1 MRPSIPAAT
10 LMSLSLMLASSACHH
25 EPAEGPAEK
34 AGAKIDKGAQDTKD
48 AVKDSKDDVK
58 RDLDNK

>member
-1 MRPSIPAAT
+1 MKTSHVLAMLFMT
-10 LMSLSLMLASSACHH
+10 LTASACHRDT
-25 EPAEGPAEK
+25 PPEGPAQK
-34 AGAKIDKGAQDTKD
+34 AGEKVDNAARNTKD